1 VTSHGGSEPGAGRPC
16 SYSAYSYSLKFD
28 KTKETYG
35 QSGNSDDKSR
45 AIFAARHINLPG
57 WRAGQ
62 CEIAPADRRVDG
74 LLRGGE
80 FFYA

>member
-1 VTSHGGSEPGAGRPC
+1 MTSHGGSEPGAGRPC

-35 QSGNSDDKSR
+35 QSDNSDDISR

-57 WRAGQ
+57 RRAGQ
-62 CEIAPADRRVDG
+62 REIALAGQSVDG
-74 LLRGGE
+74 LLRGGN